1 MSRAETT
8 CVQVLADRRTFWIDS
23 LSGIDL
29 LDDRLYQWQHIL
41 QDETFAFS
49 IVEFHLVIIFELLSG
64 LNDTRR
70 FSRIIQTP

>member
-1 MSRAETT
+1 
-8 CVQVLADRRTFWIDS
+8 VLKPLFASSSDRRTFWIDS

-29 LDDRLYQWQHIL
+29 LDNRLHHRQHIL
-41 QDETFAFS
+41 QDETFAFFV
-49 IVEFHLVIIFELLSG
+49 VEFHPVVIFKLVSG